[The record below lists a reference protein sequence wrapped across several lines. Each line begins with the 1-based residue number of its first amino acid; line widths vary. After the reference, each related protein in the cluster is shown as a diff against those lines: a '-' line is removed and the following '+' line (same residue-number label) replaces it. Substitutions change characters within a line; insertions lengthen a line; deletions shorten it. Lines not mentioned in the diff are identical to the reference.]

1 MQKIAA
7 PLIIADRFELTTEM
21 REGGMAEV
29 YKAFDAHADGAPCA
43 VKRMKLQA
51 DEDAAKESFYR
62 EYRALEA
69 LEHRNIV
76 RMLDYGLDDLRRPY
90 IAMEWVE
97 RDLDSYIDQHSALG
111 WSDFWRQIGQPI
123 LEAISAAQSKLWIH
137 RDIKPKNILM
147 TDSGEPKLSDYGIAR
162 VQEYD
167 VHLALNRPTFR
178 AHGSKPF
185 TPPEDDDGCDAFHRD
200 CFSWAVVAVFCLT
213 GRVPADYGNL
223 PEMIAGIPDAPTEIL
238 ARACSMSPGDRP
250 RNAALL
256 LDELDQWTKAHQST
270 ATPKLSFWLTFS
282 DPVKTHLANIFGPEE
297 RNPVEAVLQDF
308 CRGVRAR
315 LGGDDGEKVR
325 FLGENWQIVAIRDP
339 RRPGCLLVERAQELG
354 SAAVDRQKERA
365 PDVEIRLNA
374 AAPPN
379 PDLADGVIDEIF
391 AYLVGASSELA
402 RKKGLESDRIL
413 RIWQTYLRARS
424 AMESGQASDL
434 RYSDAKVSDRTVT
447 LTLTDPV
454 PPDLLGQ
461 DRKVRSGSRYLFF
474 EVTAVLGDE
483 VTLRSSYGDPA
494 LVPSNGVLE
503 VNTDRASRAID
514 RQRQAL
520 DAVANGRSAHTG
532 LREIVL
538 GGQNAKPPL
547 SAVPFRDAGEQFDDD
562 KLVVLKKA
570 LGTQDILAVEG
581 PPGTG
586 KTRLIEEIISQY
598 LYYHP
603 KHRVLLSSQ
612 THAALDNV
620 IERLAKRHSHL
631 DLVRVGRY
639 GDEKIADSASGF
651 ILERKAETWSTKVAA
666 NARKWLEARAAREG
680 LDETEMRAGS
690 LSLRLAA
697 LLKARQVWQEA
708 TAERSRQAIQT
719 TKTAAEEESEG
730 VATANL
736 ERSVEVSQQSAAE
749 ARSKLGEVEAEIEE
763 AREALRGLQ
772 SVALNLA
779 ESESVEDLE
788 GYGEMLLGDS
798 ESHRK
803 HLSLIHLQEQWLER
817 VGRSVDFQAAMLAS
831 ADVVASTCVAI
842 TGVKGITEVSF
853 DLCIIDEASRATAT
867 EVLVPMSRSRRTI
880 LVGDT
885 RQLPAFFERDIL
897 TSKMLAEFTE
907 AEITENVFD
916 RLLKTL
922 PAEARADL
930 RKQYRMARPIGD
942 LVSQVFYEGRLE
954 SPKLKAEL
962 SLPLYPKLV
971 TWLDTGKSKGQQ
983 EVRVGTSWRNPAE
996 CAAVKKAIE
1005 QIAFVASNRKG
1016 AHYQIAVIAGYQA
1029 QVSAIEHSIRDQR
1042 IAWPNLTIRVNTV
1055 DAFQGSEADIC
1066 IYSVVRS
1073 NDQGDAGF
1081 LKEPP
1086 RLNVALSRARN
1097 LLLIVGDY
1105 EFCRGLAAAHPM
1117 SDVVDY
1123 IATHEDDC
1131 EVRLVP

>member
-1 MQKIAA
+1 MQTSAA
-7 PLIIADRFELTTEM
+7 PMIIADRFELTDEM

-29 YKAFDAHADGAPCA
+29 FKAFDAHADGALCA
-43 VKRMKLQA
+43 IKRMKPQA
-51 DEDAAKESFYR
+51 DDEAAKESFYR

-76 RMLDYGLDDLRRPY
+76 RMLDYGLDDQRRPY

-97 RDLDSYIDQHSALG
+97 RDLDGYIDQHSALG
-111 WSDFWRQIGQPI
+111 WSEFWRQIGQPI
-123 LEAISAAQSKLWIH
+123 LEAISAAQSKRWIH

-162 VQEYD
+162 VHEHD

-223 PEMIAGIPDAPTEIL
+223 PEMIAAIPDAPTAIL

-256 LDELDQWTKAHQST
+256 SDELDQWTKERHSVPLPYLT
-270 ATPKLSFWLTFS
+270 CWLTFS
-282 DPVKTHLANIFGPEE
+282 EPVKAHLGNVFGPEE
-297 RNPVEAVLQDF
+297 RQPVDALMQDF
-308 CRGVRAR
+308 RRNVRAR

-325 FLGENWQIVAIRDP
+325 FLGDNWQIVTTRDP
-339 RRPGCLLVERAQELG
+339 RRPGNLLVEMAQELG
-354 SAAVDRQKERA
+354 SAAVERQKERS
-365 PDVEIRLNA
+365 PDVEIRLNTA
-374 AAPPN
+374 GPPN
-379 PDLADGVIDEIF
+379 PDLADGVIDELF
-391 AYLVGASSELA
+391 AYLLGASSEQA
-402 RKKGLESDRIL
+402 RKRALDSDRIL

-424 AMESGQASDL
+424 AMESGRASDL
-434 RYSDAKVSDRTVT
+434 RYSEAKISDRTVT

-494 LVPSNGVLE
+494 LVPANGVLE

-532 LREIVL
+532 LREIIL
-538 GGQNAKPPL
+538 DGRDAKPPL
-547 SAVPFRDAGEQFDDD
+547 PAVPYRDPGEQFDDD

-598 LYYHP
+598 LYFHP
-603 KHRVLLSSQ
+603 GHRVLLSSQ

-620 IERLAKRHSHL
+620 IDRLAKRHSHL

-639 GDEKIADSASGF
+639 GDEKIASSASGF
-651 ILERKAETWSTKVAA
+651 ILERKAEAWSSKVAG
-666 NARKWLEARAAREG
+666 NARKWLEERAAKEG
-680 LDETEMRAGS
+680 LDASEMRAGS
-690 LSLRLAA
+690 VSLRLAT
-697 LLKARQVWQEA
+697 LLKARKFWRENV
-708 TAERSRQAIQT
+708 AERSKQAIHT
-719 TKTAAEEESEG
+719 TKAATEDESEG
-730 VATANL
+730 VATASI
-736 ERSVEVSQQSAAE
+736 ERTVEVAQESAAE
-749 ARSKLGEVEAEIEE
+749 ARSKLSEVELEIEVV
-763 AREALRGLQ
+763 RETLRGLQ
-772 SVALNLA
+772 SIAPDLA
-779 ESESVEDLE
+779 ESESIEDLE

-803 HLSLIHLQEQWLER
+803 HLSLMHLQEQWLVR

-842 TGVKGITEVSF
+842 AGVKGITEVSF

-930 RKQYRMARPIGD
+930 RRQYRMARPIGD

-954 SPKLKAEL
+954 SPKVKAEL
-962 SLPLYPKLV
+962 SLQLYPKLV
-971 TWLDTGKSKGQQ
+971 TWLDTGKAKGQQ
-983 EVRVGTSWRNPAE
+983 EVRVGTSWRNSTE
-996 CAAVKKAIE
+996 CAAIKKAIE
-1005 QIAFVASNRKG
+1005 QIAFIASNRKG

-1055 DAFQGSEADIC
+1055 DAFQGSEADVC

-1086 RLNVALSRARN
+1086 RLNVALSRARS

-1105 EFCRGLAAAHPM
+1105 EFCRGLAATHPM
-1117 SDVVDY
+1117 SNVVDY

-1131 EVRLVP
+1131 EVRPVQ